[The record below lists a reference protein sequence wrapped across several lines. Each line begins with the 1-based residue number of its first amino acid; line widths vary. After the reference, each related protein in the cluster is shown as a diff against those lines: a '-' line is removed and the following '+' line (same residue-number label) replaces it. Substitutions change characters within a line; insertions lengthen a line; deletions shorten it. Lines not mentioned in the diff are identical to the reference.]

1 MGALEVYK
9 QKTRALA
16 TRTAGRREVRQAIMS
31 AEVVG
36 GAMLGGVMSQNVPTV
51 MGIPS
56 DAALGILLVGVG
68 IGMKQNDVGALGIGL
83 LAGAAHEYGKTID
96 LGSIG

>member
-1 MGALEVYK
+1 MGALEK
-9 QKTRALA
+9 FKARSSALA
-16 TRTAGRREVRQAIMS
+16 ARANGKSEVRQAIMS

-36 GAMLGGVMSQNVPTV
+36 GALIGGIMSQNVPTV

-56 DAALGILLVGVG
+56 DAATGILLVGIG
-68 IGMKQNDVGALGIGL
+68 IGMKQRDIGAIGVGL

-96 LGSIG
+96 LGTPG